1 MKAFILIKVEPGKVK
16 QAVEQ
21 LAAMSR
27 VQEVYAVTGPDDVIC
42 LVEAPAAKELSDMVI
57 TDLHQVDGI
66 QATDTRIVV
75 DL

>member
-16 QAVEQ
+16 TAVES
-21 LAAMSR
+21 LGAMSK
-27 VQEVYAVTGPDDVIC
+27 VKEVFAVTGPDDIIC
-42 LVEAPAAKELSDMVI
+42 LVEAPGAKELSDMVI
-57 TDLHQVDGI
+57 SDLHAVEGI